1 MSSQACKVIE
11 ELHRRTW
18 KYCANS
24 LFGFPIFTSLLK
36 LPPLPYSLHF
46 QQTTLSLSLK
56 KTNCRA
62 QTQIILIFSVLCSVI
77 QSTVCDPMC
86 LTLCDPMDCSPPG
99 SSVHGDS
106 SGKNSGVGCHALL
119 QGIFPT
125 QGSNPCLSCLL
136 YWQAGSL
143 PSEPPGKP

>member
-1 MSSQACKVIE
+1 MKMECPHKLAKLLKNYIE
-11 ELHRRTW
+11 GHTW

-24 LFGFPIFTSLLK
+24 LSGFPIFTSLLK

-77 QSTVCDPMC
+77 QSTVCDPM
-86 LTLCDPMDCSPPG
+86 DCSPPG

-125 QGSNPCLSCLL
+125 QGSNSCLSCLL

-143 PSEPPGKP
+143 LSEPPGKP